1 LALGVYSL
9 IDNNLPS
16 DFKHVLHWLHLD
28 PESAFWASMTSKIE
42 KITPKNIL
50 WVASGTLLYASIS
63 LAEAIGLI
71 MRQRWA
77 GWLAIS
83 EGAFFIPIEVFE
95 LRNHF
100 STGPG
105 IVLGVNVIIVAYLW
119 LNRERLFDHAG
130 GGKPSAKPKAREK
143 E

>member
-1 LALGVYSL
+1 MAKTGKRAPTLYTIIAFKLLKGLLFLSLALGVYSL

-83 EGAFFIPIEVFE
+83 EGAF
-95 LRNHF
+95 
-100 STGPG
+100 
-105 IVLGVNVIIVAYLW
+105 
-119 LNRERLFDHAG
+119 
-130 GGKPSAKPKAREK
+130 
-143 E
+143 